1 LLLLLLDLLVARV
14 VLPPPPL
21 LLPLLNAKRE
31 DAFTDDFQRCW
42 RLLTLSAIKMN
53 AKSRVLLMMLLKV
66 RT

>member
-31 DAFTDDFQRCW
+31 DAFTEEDFQRCNFDSLCEKNE
-42 RLLTLSAIKMN
+42 RGVIECF
-53 AKSRVLLMMLLKV
+53 
-66 RT
+66 